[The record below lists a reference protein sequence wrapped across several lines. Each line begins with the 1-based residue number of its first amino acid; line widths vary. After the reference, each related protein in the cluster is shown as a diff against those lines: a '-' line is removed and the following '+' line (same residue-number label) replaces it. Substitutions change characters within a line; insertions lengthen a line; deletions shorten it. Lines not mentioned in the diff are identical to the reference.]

1 MILLLSVVCGA
12 SGFTLEMPELPDL
25 IGTVGKVFGGNFTL
39 KMVEE
44 PKVFLPKVS
53 QIESMTREE
62 SMERFHWF
70 FCVYV
75 LIFLGVTLLGSV
87 IMVVGPILKSMAFA
101 SSDDPDSAESSELLS
116 SDSEGGPV
124 ECGGYDASLRLS
136 ASSSDSAESSELL
149 SSEACNLSVSSYEAL
164 GPTFGALSLW
174 AQQCLVLLSFG
185 VTVSLSLV
193 ASLWSMK
200 TGRLSKVTGL
210 DWEVYLILFC
220 CVGLSLLV
228 QAVWAVARLKPGDRF
243 DSTAFAVSA
252 FTSMAPIISDFY
264 DTLKDVIFGAL
275 CLQSEHLMI
284 QILGVVSWLYLFL
297 FHAWF
302 LLVGCD
308 VDMFMRRTECLICM
322 MCLLFLFGGRPEILG
337 RHCFA
342 ELASSHLSVLLT
354 SPKVPGEWSGGCT
367 ATGCWEGTILPILYK
382 QLTPSKREYLL
393 IENLPQAVFSVLFL
407 LVEGGSF
414 FVGVLNLLVP
424 GMQILLTFFCFES
437 VLSAA
442 APALGKK
449 LNRAMRNGDMVAA
462 DLLWEE
468 AELGHSDN
476 LQLFGLILPRL
487 TFFLDTL
494 SRHGFNKDPTKL
506 NEDELAMVQRI
517 GGALVDSG
525 QAERYR
531 CFNRH
536 LGELGT
542 KVVAEA
548 MTTDSVTYSLDLGD
562 NNMGDAGAEAL
573 GESLKTNS
581 SLGTLWLDGNNIGA
595 AGAEALAESLKTNSS
610 LKELY
615 LRDNNI
621 GNTGAQALAESL
633 KTNSNLKEL
642 YLRDNNIGNT
652 GAQALAESLK
662 TNSSLKELYLQDNN
676 IGNTGAQALAE
687 SLKTN
692 SSLKELYL
700 QDNNI
705 GAAGALALAAGL
717 LQNRGLRELQL
728 SPGSVGDEGRQALED
743 AEKTKKERGEDFVIE
758 WC

>member
-1 MILLLSVVCGA
+1 MQMILLLSVVCAA

-62 SMERFHWF
+62 SIERFHWF

-75 LIFLGVTLLGSV
+75 LIFLVVTLLGSV
-87 IMVVGPILKSMAFA
+87 IMVVGPILKSKC
-101 SSDDPDSAESSELLS
+101 L
-116 SDSEGGPV
+116 
-124 ECGGYDASLRLS
+124 

-149 SSEACNLSVSSYEAL
+149 SSEACDLSVSSYEAL
-164 GPTFGALSLW
+164 GPTFIALSVRT
-174 AQQCLVLLSFG
+174 QRCLVFLSFG
-185 VTVSLSLV
+185 VTMSLSLV
-193 ASLWSMK
+193 ASLWSLK

-220 CVGLSLLV
+220 CVGLALLV

-243 DSTAFAVSA
+243 DSTAFAVAA
-252 FTSMAPIISDFY
+252 FASMAPIISDFY

-297 FHAWF
+297 FHFWF
-302 LLVGCD
+302 LFLS
-308 VDMFMRRTECLICM
+308 FA
-322 MCLLFLFGGRPEILG
+322 FLFFPNRRDPVTVIGKN
-337 RHCFA
+337 CFA
-342 ELASSHLSVLLT
+342 ELAWSHLSVLLT

-367 ATGCWEGTILPILYK
+367 AMGCWEGTILPILYK

-424 GMQILLTFFCFES
+424 GVQILLTCLCFRP

-462 DLLWEE
+462 ASLWEE
-468 AELGHSDN
+468 AELGHEDN
-476 LQLFGLILPRL
+476 LQIFGLILPRL

-494 SRHGFNKDPTKL
+494 SRNGFNKDPTKL
-506 NEDELAMVQRI
+506 NEEELEMVQGI
-517 GGALVDSG
+517 GEAAVYLG
-525 QAERYR
+525 QRQGDGFIR
-531 CFNRH
+531 CRNI
-536 LGELGT
+536 GELGA

-548 MTTDSVTYSLDLGD
+548 MATNSVTYRLDLD
-562 NNMGDAGAEAL
+562 RNNMGDPGAQVLA
-573 GESLKTNS
+573 ESLKINR
-581 SLGTLWLDGNNIGA
+581 SLRILSLQSNNIGA
-595 AGAEALAESLKTNSS
+595 AGAEALGEMFKINVTLTH
-610 LKELY
+610 
-615 LRDNNI
+615 
-621 GNTGAQALAESL
+621 
-633 KTNSNLKEL
+633 
-642 YLRDNNIGNT
+642 
-652 GAQALAESLK
+652 
-662 TNSSLKELYLQDNN
+662 LYLQ
-676 IGNTGAQALAE
+676 Q
-687 SLKTN
+687 
-692 SSLKELYL
+692 
-700 QDNNI
+700 NNI

-717 LQNRGLRELQL
+717 LQNCGLRRLYL
-728 SPGSVGDEGRQALED
+728 RLGSGGAGDEGRRALED
-743 AEKTKKERGEDFVIE
+743 AEKTKRGRGENFWIYGIYGSN
-758 WC
+758 

>member
-1 MILLLSVVCGA
+1 MILLLSVVCA
-12 SGFTLEMPELPDL
+12 APGFTLEMPELPDL

-44 PKVFLPKVS
+44 PKVFLPQVS

-75 LIFLGVTLLGSV
+75 LIFLGVTFVGSV
-87 IMVVGPILKSMAFA
+87 IMVFGPILKSKCLA
-101 SSDDPDSAESSELLS
+101 
-116 SDSEGGPV
+116 
-124 ECGGYDASLRLS
+124 
-136 ASSSDSAESSELL
+136 SSDSAESSELL
-149 SSEACNLSVSSYEAL
+149 SSEACDLSVSSDEAL
-164 GPTFGALSLW
+164 GPTFTALSLRT
-174 AQQCLVLLSFG
+174 QQCLVFLSFG

-193 ASLWSMK
+193 ASLWSLR

-220 CVGLSLLV
+220 CVGLTLLV

-243 DSTAFAVSA
+243 DSTAFAVAA

-275 CLQSEHLMI
+275 CLQAQHQMI
-284 QILGVVSWLYLFL
+284 QILGVVSWLYLVL

-302 LLVGCD
+302 LLLGDKAYHQYIKMLVLG
-308 VDMFMRRTECLICM
+308 VVSSKEV
-322 MCLLFLFGGRPEILG
+322 LG

-393 IENLPQAVFSVLFL
+393 IENLPQAVFSVIFL

-424 GMQILLTFFCFES
+424 GLQILMTCFCFER

-462 DLLWEE
+462 AFLWED
-468 AELGHSDN
+468 AELGSDN
-476 LQLFGLILPRL
+476 LQIFGLILPRL
-487 TFFLDTL
+487 TFLLDTL
-494 SRHGFNKDPTKL
+494 SRHGFNKDPARL
-506 NEDELAMVQRI
+506 IEEELKMVQGI
-517 GGALVDSG
+517 AEAAIYFG
-525 QAERYR
+525 QRGRYQSH
-531 CFNRH
+531 N

-548 MTTDSVTYSLDLGD
+548 MATNSVTYDLDLD
-562 NNMGDAGAEAL
+562 RNNMGAGGALALGGSLKTNRSLRILWLRYNNIGAAGAQAVAD
-573 GESLKTNS
+573 SLKTNS
-581 SLGTLWLDGNNIGA
+581 SLTSLLLRENNIGAAGAQALGEMLKINVTLRYLDLDHNNIGAAGAQAVAETLKMNSSLKNLHLENNNIGA
-595 AGAEALAESLKTNSS
+595 AGAEALGEALKVNVT
-610 LKELY
+610 LKDLH
-615 LRDNNI
+615 
-621 GNTGAQALAESL
+621 
-633 KTNSNLKEL
+633 
-642 YLRDNNIGNT
+642 
-652 GAQALAESLK
+652 
-662 TNSSLKELYLQDNN
+662 LQ
-676 IGNTGAQALAE
+676 E
-687 SLKTN
+687 
-692 SSLKELYL
+692 
-700 QDNNI
+700 NNI

-717 LQNRGLRELQL
+717 LQNRGLIQL
-728 SPGSVGDEGRQALED
+728 WLSRGSVGDEGRQALED
-743 AEKTKKERGEDFVIE
+743 ALKTKKERGEDFHISWWWGDGLAE
-758 WC
+758 

>member
-1 MILLLSVVCGA
+1 MQMILLMSVVCAA

-75 LIFLGVTLLGSV
+75 LIFLVVTLVGSV
-87 IMVVGPILKSMAFA
+87 IMVVGPILKSKCLA
-101 SSDDPDSAESSELLS
+101 SSDSAESSELLS
-116 SDSEGGPV
+116 SDS
-124 ECGGYDASLRLS
+124 
-136 ASSSDSAESSELL
+136 
-149 SSEACNLSVSSYEAL
+149 SEACDLSVSSYEAL
-164 GPTFGALSLW
+164 GPTFTALSLW

-228 QAVWAVARLKPGDRF
+228 QAVWAVARLKPGHRF
-243 DSTAFAVSA
+243 DSTAFAVAA

-297 FHAWF
+297 FHIWF
-302 LLVGCD
+302 WFQSFENFRVREALDCLLTCITCL
-308 VDMFMRRTECLICM
+308 FCLISFLYHLFVFSCLLASAGDFLQNFGPGWFVVIFT
-322 MCLLFLFGGRPEILG
+322 CLLFFLCCLRTLKKIEGGEMLG
-337 RHCFA
+337 RHGFA
-342 ELASSHLSVLLT
+342 ELASNHLSVLLT

-367 ATGCWEGTILPILYK
+367 AMGCWEGTILPILYK
-382 QLTPSKREYLL
+382 QLTPNKREYLL
-393 IENLPQAVFSVLFL
+393 IENLPQAVLSVLFL
-407 LVEGGSF
+407 RVEGGAF

-424 GMQILLTFFCFES
+424 GVQILLTCLCFRPALFA
-437 VLSAA
+437 V

-462 DLLWEE
+462 AFLWED

-506 NEDELAMVQRI
+506 NEEELAMVQRV
-517 GGALVDSG
+517 GAAYVG
-525 QAERYR
+525 QAERWN
-531 CFNRH
+531 CCN
-536 LGELGT
+536 LSELGT
-542 KVVAEA
+542 KVIAEA
-548 MTTDSVTYSLDLGD
+548 MTINSVTDDLDLNGSNAGD
-562 NNMGDAGAEAL
+562 GGAQAL
-573 GESLKTNS
+573 GESLKINV
-581 SLGTLWLDGNNIGA
+581 TLRCLQLRENNIGA
-595 AGAEALAESLKTNSS
+595 AGAQALGESLKVNSSLKELGLHYNNIGDAGAEALAESLKINSS
-610 LKELY
+610 LGTLW
-615 LRDNNI
+615 LDANNM
-621 GNTGAQALAESL
+621 GDAGARALGESL
-633 KTNSNLKEL
+633 KINVTLE
-642 YLRDNNIGNT
+642 YL
-652 GAQALAESLK
+652 SLRI
-662 TNSSLKELYLQDNN
+662 NGID
-676 IGNTGAQALAE
+676 
-687 SLKTN
+687 
-692 SSLKELYL
+692 
-700 QDNNI
+700 
-705 GAAGALALAAGL
+705 AAGAQALAAGL
-717 LQNRGLRELQL
+717 LQNRGLRRLVL
-728 SPGSVGDEGRQALED
+728 SRDSGGDEGRKALKD
-743 AEKTKKERGEDFVIE
+743 AEKTKKERGENFWI
-758 WC
+758 WWH

>member
-70 FCVYV
+70 FCLYV
-75 LIFLGVTLLGSV
+75 LIFLGVTFVGSV
-87 IMVVGPILKSMAFA
+87 IMVVGPILKSKAF
-101 SSDDPDSAESSELLS
+101 
-116 SDSEGGPV
+116 
-124 ECGGYDASLRLS
+124 

-149 SSEACNLSVSSYEAL
+149 SSEACDLSVSSYEAV
-164 GPTFGALSLW
+164 GPTFTALSVRT
-174 AQQCLVLLSFG
+174 QQCLVLLSFG

-193 ASLWSMK
+193 ASLWSLK
-200 TGRLSKVTGL
+200 TGRLSKETGL

-243 DSTAFAVSA
+243 DSTAFAVAA

-284 QILGVVSWLYLFL
+284 QILGLVSWLYLFL

-308 VDMFMRRTECLICM
+308 KEMFMRRKKCLICM
-322 MCLLFLFGGRPEILG
+322 ICLSFLFSRGREGGHTLG

-342 ELASSHLSVLLT
+342 ELASSHLSVLLA
-354 SPKVPGEWSGGCT
+354 SPKVPGEWSAGCT
-367 ATGCWEGTILPILYK
+367 AMGCWEGTILPILYK
-382 QLTPSKREYLL
+382 QLTPSKRECLL
-393 IENLPQAVFSVLFL
+393 IENLPQAVLSVLFL

-424 GMQILLTFFCFES
+424 GVQILLTCFCFEP

-462 DLLWEE
+462 AFLWE
-468 AELGHSDN
+468 
-476 LQLFGLILPRL
+476 
-487 TFFLDTL
+487 
-494 SRHGFNKDPTKL
+494 
-506 NEDELAMVQRI
+506 
-517 GGALVDSG
+517 
-525 QAERYR
+525 QAEV
-531 CFNRH
+531 
-536 LGELGT
+536 GSD
-542 KVVAEA
+542 K
-548 MTTDSVTYSLDLGD
+548 
-562 NNMGDAGAEAL
+562 
-573 GESLKTNS
+573 
-581 SLGTLWLDGNNIGA
+581 
-595 AGAEALAESLKTNSS
+595 LAESLKIHIT
-610 LKELY
+610 LTHLY
-615 LRDNNI
+615 LEQNNI
-621 GNTGAQALAESL
+621 V
-633 KTNSNLKEL
+633 
-642 YLRDNNIGNT
+642 
-652 GAQALAESLK
+652 
-662 TNSSLKELYLQDNN
+662 
-676 IGNTGAQALAE
+676 
-687 SLKTN
+687 
-692 SSLKELYL
+692 
-700 QDNNI
+700 
-705 GAAGALALAAGL
+705 AAGALALAAGL
-717 LQNRGLRELQL
+717 LQNRGLRRLYL
-728 SPGSVGDEGRQALED
+728 RLGSVGDEGRRALQD
-743 AEKTKKERGEDFVIE
+743 AEKTKKERGEDFRI
-758 WC
+758 WWF